1 MRIIQFSSVH
11 AKHFAD
17 GQDAFLRILG
27 EYACHLAEQE
37 NHPPFNR
44 ASSAFGPSFRRSD
57 AKTLADIAHALFGIL
72 WRHTCHLAKCEK
84 WIELS
89 SHKI

>member
-57 AKTLADIAHALFGIL
+57 AKTRANRPNAIFRILASHS
-72 WRHTCHLAKCEK
+72 RNLAKSE
-84 WIELS
+84 
-89 SHKI
+89 